1 MLVRHIKNQDFNMRL
16 IKAMSYKTLI
26 ILMAMLG
33 GLVVAACNTIEGA
46 GEDIESVGEEI
57 QD

>member
-1 MLVRHIKNQDFNMRL
+1 MRL